1 MPRKVVTI
9 SFSLPRPIADKLE
22 ELSTAAGISRSS
34 YLTMLLT
41 ATLDRPFLISAVER
55 ESRAIQEQHG
65 YTFRDYNRR
74 GV

>member
-9 SFSLPRPIADKLE
+9 SFSLPRRIADKLE

-41 ATLDRPFLISAVER
+41 SILDRPLVIAAVER
-55 ESRAIQEQHG
+55 ESRAIQEKHG
-65 YTFRDYNRR
+65 YAFRDYNRR
-74 GV
+74 EA